1 MSKELKREL
10 QQISPPD
17 ELEAQRRVWPIVRG
31 AFEAREPVAW
41 HRRNVRPLALAAAA
55 IVVLA
60 AALSPPG
67 RALVGDVRDAIQDDA
82 PTTPKPKPVLAG
94 LPAGGP
100 LLVNSP
106 RGPWI
111 VQPDGS
117 RRLLGRYWEGS
128 WSPRAQHALVTRAR
142 EMTAMRPNGVIRW
155 TIGRPRRI
163 SGARWSPDGFRIAY
177 LTGTELRVVAGDS
190 TGDKVLRNR
199 VAPTPPAWRPG
210 ANHELVFGTVD
221 GQIALAQT
229 DTGVTRWRAPLG
241 EPARQLVWSE
251 DGQRLLALG
260 ERYLRIFDA
269 DGTELGVLGLPLGPS
284 GVAFA
289 RKSHRF
295 VLIRWQPATGRSELV
310 LMEAEAQR
318 GEERSLFSAAGEFGP
333 LAVSPNGR
341 WLLVGWVGADQW
353 LFLRLDVLR
362 VRAVSNIA
370 EQFGGPRRDRP
381 LSAHFPSSV
390 SWCCPA
396 SP

>member
-1 MSKELKREL
+1 VNKELKREL
-10 QQISPPD
+10 QQIAPPD
-17 ELEAQRRVWPIVRG
+17 ELEALRRAWPLVRG
-31 AFEAREPVAW
+31 AHEQREPVAW
-41 HRRNVRPLALAAAA
+41 HARNLRPLLVAAAVL
-55 IVVLA
+55 VVLLLA
-60 AALSPPG
+60 VLSPPG
-67 RALVGDVRDAIQDDA
+67 QALVDEVRDAVSDEPA
-82 PTTPKPKPVLAG
+82 PKPKPVLASLPTRG
-94 LPAGGP
+94 L

-111 VQPDGS
+111 VRPDGS

-128 WSPRAQHALVTRAR
+128 WSPNALHVVVSRAR
-142 EMTAMRPNGVIRW
+142 ELSAVTPRGVIKW

-163 SGARWSPDGFRIAY
+163 SGARWSPDGFRVAY
-177 LTGTELRVVAGDS
+177 LSGSELRVVAGDS

-199 VAPTPPAWRPG
+199 VALTPPAWRPG

-221 GQIALAQT
+221 GQIALANT
-229 DTGVTRWRAPLG
+229 DTGITRWRAPVG
-241 EPARQLVWSE
+241 EPATQLVWSE

-269 DGTELGVLGLPLGPS
+269 GGRELGVLGLPLGPS

-310 LMEAEAQR
+310 LMDAEAQR
-318 GEERSLFSAAGEFGP
+318 GEERSLFSAAGEFRS
-333 LAVSPNGR
+333 LAISPNGR
-341 WLLVGWVGADQW
+341 WLLIGWVGADQW
-353 LFLRLDVLR
+353 LFLRLDALR

-370 EQFGGPRRDRP
+370 EQFGGPLGERP
-381 LSAHFPSSV
+381 LSAHFPPSV

>member
-1 MSKELKREL
+1 
-10 QQISPPD
+10 
-17 ELEAQRRVWPIVRG
+17 
-31 AFEAREPVAW
+31 
-41 HRRNVRPLALAAAA
+41 
-55 IVVLA
+55 
-60 AALSPPG
+60 
-67 RALVGDVRDAIQDDA
+67 
-82 PTTPKPKPVLAG
+82 
-94 LPAGGP
+94 
-100 LLVNSP
+100 
-106 RGPWI
+106 
-111 VQPDGS
+111 
-117 RRLLGRYWEGS
+117 
-128 WSPRAQHALVTRAR
+128 
-142 EMTAMRPNGVIRW
+142 
-155 TIGRPRRI
+155 
-163 SGARWSPDGFRIAY
+163 
-177 LTGTELRVVAGDS
+177 
-190 TGDKVLRNR
+190 
-199 VAPTPPAWRPG
+199 
-210 ANHELVFGTVD
+210 
-221 GQIALAQT
+221 
-229 DTGVTRWRAPLG
+229 
-241 EPARQLVWSE
+241 
-251 DGQRLLALG
+251 
-260 ERYLRIFDA
+260 
-269 DGTELGVLGLPLGPS
+269 VLGLPLGPS

>member
-1 MSKELKREL
+1 VSEELKREL
-10 QQISPPD
+10 RKLAPPD
-17 ELEAQRRVWPIVRG
+17 ELETQRRVWPIVRG
-31 AFEAREPVAW
+31 AFERREPVSW
-41 HRRNVRPLALAAAA
+41 QRRSLRPLALVAGAV
-55 IVVLA
+55 VVLA
-60 AALSPPG
+60 AASSPPG
-67 RALVGDVRDAIQDDA
+67 RALVGDVRDAITEDK
-82 PTTPKPKPVLAG
+82 PVEPKPVLASLPTRG
-94 LPAGGP
+94 L

-111 VQPDGS
+111 VRQDGS

-128 WSPRAQHALVTRAR
+128 WSPQARFAVVSRAR
-142 EMTAMRPNGVIRW
+142 ELSAVDPKGVVRW
-155 TIGRPRRI
+155 TIGRSRRI
-163 SGARWSPDGFRIAY
+163 SGARWSPDGFRVAY
-177 LTGTELRVVAGDS
+177 LTGTELRVVAGDG
-190 TGDKVLRNR
+190 TGDEVLRNR
-199 VAPTPPAWRPG
+199 VAPTPPAWRPE

-229 DTGVTRWRAPLG
+229 DTGVTRWRAPVG

-269 DGTELGVLGLPLGPS
+269 DGTQLGALGLPIGPS
-284 GVAFA
+284 GVAFV

-310 LMEAEAQR
+310 LMQAEAER
-318 GEERSLFSAAGEFGP
+318 GEERSLFSAAGDFGT

-370 EQFGGPRRDRP
+370 EQFGGPRLDRP
-381 LSAHFPSSV
+381 LSAHFPASV

>member
-1 MSKELKREL
+1 VSEELKREL
-10 QQISPPD
+10 QKLAPPD
-17 ELEAQRRVWPIVRG
+17 ELETQRRVWPIVRG
-31 AFEAREPVAW
+31 AFERREPVSW
-41 HRRNVRPLALAAAA
+41 QRRSLRPLALVAGAV
-55 IVVLA
+55 VVLA

-67 RALVGDVRDAIQDDA
+67 RALVGDVRDAITEDK
-82 PTTPKPKPVLAG
+82 PVEPKPVLASLPTRG
-94 LPAGGP
+94 L

-111 VQPDGS
+111 VRQDGS

-128 WSPRAQHALVTRAR
+128 WSPKARFAVVSRAR
-142 EMTAMRPNGVIRW
+142 ELSAVDPKGVVRW
-155 TIGRPRRI
+155 TIGRSRRI
-163 SGARWSPDGFRIAY
+163 SGARWSPDGFRVAY
-177 LTGTELRVVAGDS
+177 LTGTELRVVAGDG
-190 TGDKVLRNR
+190 TGDEVLRNR
-199 VAPTPPAWRPG
+199 VAPTPPAWRPQ

-229 DTGVTRWRAPLG
+229 DTGVTRWRAPVG

-269 DGTELGVLGLPLGPS
+269 DGTQLGALGLPIGPS
-284 GVAFA
+284 GVAFV

-310 LMEAEAQR
+310 LMQAEAER
-318 GEERSLFSAAGEFGP
+318 GEERSLFSAAGDFGT

-370 EQFGGPRRDRP
+370 EQFGGPRLDRP
-381 LSAHFPSSV
+381 LSAHFPASV

>member
-1 MSKELKREL
+1 VSNELKREL
-10 QQISPPD
+10 QQIAPTD
-17 ELEAQRRVWPIVRG
+17 ELESQRRAWSLVRG
-31 AFEAREPVAW
+31 AYEEREPVAW
-41 HRRNVRPLALAAAA
+41 HARSLRPFAIAAAA
-55 IVVLA
+55 LA
-60 AALSPPG
+60 ILAIAVLSPPG
-67 RALVGDVRDAIQDDA
+67 RALVGEVQDAVSDE
-82 PTTPKPKPVLAG
+82 PTPRPKPVLASLPTRG
-94 LPAGGP
+94 L

-111 VQPDGS
+111 VRPDGS

-128 WSPRAQHALVTRAR
+128 WSPNALHVVVSRAR
-142 EMTAMRPNGVIRW
+142 EISAVDPKGDVKW
-155 TIGRPRRI
+155 SIGRPRRI
-163 SGARWSPDGFRIAY
+163 SGARWSPDGFRVAY
-177 LTGTELRVVAGDS
+177 LSGSELRVVAGDG

-199 VAPTPPAWRPG
+199 VAPTPPSWRPN

-221 GQIALAQT
+221 GQIALANT
-229 DTGVTRWRAPLG
+229 DTGATRWRAPVG
-241 EPARQLVWSE
+241 EPATQLVWSD

-269 DGTELGVLGLPLGPS
+269 NGRELGVLGIPLGPA
-284 GVAFA
+284 GVAFV

-310 LMEAEAQR
+310 LMEAEAGR
-318 GEERSLFSAAGEFGP
+318 GEERSLFSAAGEFRG
-333 LAVSPNGR
+333 LTVSPNGR
-341 WLLVGWVGADQW
+341 WLVVGWVGADQW

-370 EQFGGPRRDRP
+370 EQFGGP
-381 LSAHFPSSV
+381 LGSKALVQHFPASV

>member
-1 MSKELKREL
+1 MSKEVKREL

-17 ELEAQRRVWPIVRG
+17 ELEAQRRAWPVVRG
-31 AFEAREPVAW
+31 AFHGREPVSW
-41 HRRNVRPLALAAAA
+41 HRRNVRMLALAAAA

-82 PTTPKPKPVLAG
+82 PTPKPKPVLAG
-94 LPAGGP
+94 LPTGGP

-128 WSPRAQHALVTRAR
+128 WSPRAQHVVVSRAR
-142 EMTAMRPNGVIRW
+142 DISAVRPNGIIRW
-155 TIGRPRRI
+155 TIGRPLRI
-163 SGARWSPDGFRIAY
+163 SGARWSPDGFRISY
-177 LTGTELRVVAGDS
+177 LTGTELRVVAGDG

-199 VAPTPPAWRPG
+199 VAPTPPAWRPA

-229 DTGVTRWRAPLG
+229 DTGVTSWRAPLG
-241 EPARQLVWSE
+241 EPAKQLLWSE

-269 DGTELGVLGLPLGPS
+269 GGTELGVLGLPLGPA
-284 GVAFA
+284 GVAFV

-310 LMEAEAQR
+310 LMDAEAER

-333 LAVSPNGR
+333 LAISANGR

>member
-1 MSKELKREL
+1 MNKELKREL
-10 QQISPPD
+10 QQIAPPD
-17 ELEAQRRVWPIVRG
+17 ELEALRKAWPIVR
-31 AFEAREPVAW
+31 EAYEDREPVAW
-41 HRRNVRPLALAAAA
+41 HTRNLRPLALAAAA
-55 IVVLA
+55 LIVLLIAV
-60 AALSPPG
+60 LSPPG
-67 RALVGDVRDAIQDDA
+67 RALVGEVKDAVSDE
-82 PTTPKPKPVLAG
+82 PTPKPKPVLASLPTRG
-94 LPAGGP
+94 L

-111 VQPDGS
+111 VRPDGS

-128 WSPRAQHALVTRAR
+128 WSPKALHVVVSRAR
-142 EMTAMRPNGVIRW
+142 EISAVRPNGETRW

-163 SGARWSPDGFRIAY
+163 SGARWSPDGFRVAY
-177 LTGTELRVVAGDS
+177 LSGPELRVVAGDG

-199 VAPTPPAWRPG
+199 VALTPPAWRPG
-210 ANHELVFGTVD
+210 GNHELVFGTVD
-221 GQIALAQT
+221 GQIALANT
-229 DTGVTRWRAPLG
+229 DTGVTRWRAAVG
-241 EPARQLVWSE
+241 EPATRLVWSE

-269 DGTELGVLGLPLGPS
+269 AGTELGVVGLPLGPA
-284 GVAFA
+284 GVAFV

-310 LMEAEAQR
+310 LMEAEAGR
-318 GEERSLFSAAGEFGP
+318 GEERSLFSAAGEFRA

-341 WLLVGWVGADQW
+341 WLVVGWVGADQW

-362 VRAVSNIA
+362 VRSVSNIA
-370 EQFGGPRRDRP
+370 EQFGGPLGDRP
-381 LSAHFPSSV
+381 LSAHFPASV

>member
-1 MSKELKREL
+1 VSKELKREL
-10 QQISPPD
+10 QKLSPPD
-17 ELEAQRRVWPIVRG
+17 ELEAQRRVWPLVRG

-41 HRRNVRPLALAAAA
+41 HKRNVRPLVLAAAA
-55 IVVLA
+55 LVVFLIA
-60 AALSPPG
+60 VLSPPG
-67 RALVGDVRDAIQDDA
+67 RALVGDVRDAIKDD
-82 PTTPKPKPVLAG
+82 PPVKPRPVLAA
-94 LPAGGP
+94 LPAPGP

-111 VQPDGS
+111 VRPNGS
-117 RRLLGRYWEGS
+117 RRLLGRFWEGS
-128 WSPRAQHALVTRAR
+128 WSPQARFVVVSRAR
-142 EMTAMRPNGVIRW
+142 EVSAVDPKGVVRW
-155 TIGRPRRI
+155 TIGRTRTI
-163 SGARWSPDGFRIAY
+163 SGARWSPDGFRVAY
-177 LTGTELRVVAGDS
+177 LTGAELRVVAGDG

-199 VAPTPPAWRPG
+199 VAPTPPAWRPE
-210 ANHELVFGTVD
+210 AEHELVFGTVD
-221 GQIALAQT
+221 GQIALANA
-229 DTGVTRWRAPLG
+229 DTGVTRWRAPVG
-241 EPARQLVWSE
+241 EPARQLLWSE

-260 ERYLRIFDA
+260 ESYLRIFDA
-269 DGTELGVLGLPLGPS
+269 EGTELGVIGLPVGPS
-284 GVAFA
+284 GVAFV

-310 LMEAEAQR
+310 LMAAETER
-318 GEERSLFSAAGEFGP
+318 GEERSLFSAAGEFRN

-370 EQFGGPRRDRP
+370 EQFGGPLGDRP
-381 LSAHFPSSV
+381 LSAHFPASV